1 LKVWD
6 KPDLLM
12 KTTIFLL
19 VLAALVLG
27 SAESSAKTPN
37 IVVIFCD
44 DLGYS
49 DVGCFGAKGYET
61 PHLDKLAEEGIKF
74 TNFYVAS
81 AVCSAS
87 RAALLTGCYNTR
99 VGING
104 ALGPNS
110 KIGLNVDEL
119 TMGELVRQKGY
130 ATACFGKWHLGDHVR
145 FLPTNNGFDE
155 YYGLPYSN
163 DMWPYHPGVRHL
175 PMEKRIERW
184 PHLPLIEGTK
194 VINPK
199 VSPKDQEQLTTDYTK
214 KAVSFIE
221 RNSRKPFF
229 LYLAHSMPHVP
240 LYVSDKF
247 RGKTKRGIYGDVI
260 AEIDW
265 SVGQILDALKRTG
278 LDRNTLVIFTSDN
291 GPWLSYG
298 EHSGLAEPLREGKG
312 TSWEGGVRV
321 PFIARWPGRIPEG
334 AVNNNPAMTID
345 LFPTIA
351 KLTQSPLPEQPIDG
365 KNIWPMLAGKKGA
378 RSPQEAYY
386 IYYANS
392 QLQAV
397 ISGEWKLILP
407 HRYRTMAGK
416 SGGKDGIPAGYSS
429 RTIKEPELYHLK
441 SDVSEKKNRAKEKPE
456 ELKRLLLLAEKAYQ
470 DLGDGSLKRKG
481 SGRRPVGRVPN

>member
-1 LKVWD
+1 MR
-6 KPDLLM
+6 LLL
-12 KTTIFLL
+12 IFCS
-19 VLAALVLG
+19 LAAVAVIPLT
-27 SAESSAKTPN
+27 AKTPN

-61 PHLDKLAEEGIKF
+61 PHLDKMAKEGIKF
-74 TNFYVAS
+74 TNFHVAS

-110 KIGLNVDEL
+110 KIGLSLNEL
-119 TMGELVRQKGY
+119 TMGELVQQNGY
-130 ATACFGKWHLGDHVR
+130 ATACFGKWHLGDHPR

-175 PMEKRIERW
+175 PMEKRIKRW

-214 KAVSFIE
+214 RAVKFIE
-221 RNSRKPFF
+221 KNTSKPFF

-265 SVGQILDALKRTG
+265 SVGQVLDVLKRTE

-298 EHSGLAEPLREGKG
+298 EHSGLADPLREGKG

-334 AVNNNPAMTID
+334 SVNDNPAMTID
-345 LFPTIA
+345 LYPTIA
-351 KLTQSPLPEQPIDG
+351 GLTKSSLPEHKIDG
-365 KNIWPMLAGKKGA
+365 KDIWPMLSGKKDA
-378 RSPQEAYY
+378 KSPQEAYY
-386 IYYANS
+386 IYYSNS

-397 ISGEWKLILP
+397 ISGSWKLILP
-407 HRYRTMAGK
+407 HKYRTMAGK
-416 SGGKDGIPAGYSS
+416 SGGKDGIPNRYSAN
-429 RTIKEPELYHLK
+429 TIKEPELYHLK
-441 SDVSEKKNRAKEKPE
+441 SDVSEKKNLSEENPE
-456 ELKRLLLLAEKAYQ
+456 ELKRLLALAEKAYK

-481 SGRRPVGRVPN
+481 TGRRQVGRVPK